1 MNPVITAPD
10 SFEVIDLAA
19 GSNMNNVQRRNLGS
33 IAKILQ
39 HAASFKIFDSDA
51 RYNWYNNIQLNFCT
65 YLVPNLIFGQF
76 SIRLCGF
83 LTLT

>member
-51 RYNWYNNIQLNFCT
+51 RYILIEVRNSDYFHWTKNI
-65 YLVPNLIFGQF
+65 YH
-76 SIRLCGF
+76 
-83 LTLT
+83 

>member
-51 RYNWYNNIQLNFCT
+51 RYIT
-65 YLVPNLIFGQF
+65 
-76 SIRLCGF
+76 
-83 LTLT
+83 TLFERSYVVEEDI